1 MTGGDEKA
9 CPFCA
14 ERIRAQARL
23 CRFCGSDL
31 ERQIPGAVSPEI
43 TEEKVVQARSGVFD
57 GVKLGCGMFIV
68 LPLLILT
75 GLIVLF
81 LFLAGIGSTI

>member
-1 MTGGDEKA
+1 MTGSDEKA

-31 ERQIPGAVSPEI
+31 ERQIPGAGSPAI
-43 TEEKVVQARSGVFD
+43 YTEN
-57 GVKLGCGMFIV
+57 
-68 LPLLILT
+68 LT
-75 GLIVLF
+75 DP
-81 LFLAGIGSTI
+81 TCTYCT